1 MHKLMCVFFS
11 SNCVKSTTFSI
22 LHNYSRADVIALK
35 VLIFVDFIIVF
46 FILNT
51 KKLGNFRKKN
61 EKEGKSYGGG
71 GGTNRIENH
80 NNNNK

>member
-1 MHKLMCVFFS
+1 MQSETKFPLKTQSFPLIKPV
-11 SNCVKSTTFSI
+11 
-22 LHNYSRADVIALK
+22 K

-46 FILNT
+46 FLLNT

-61 EKEGKSYGGG
+61 EIEGKSYGGG